1 MSSCGVI
8 FTGYLLF
15 QFEAEL
21 LNCLQQT
28 CGISLSMEEM
38 MSSWEKLV
46 DPLIN
51 VAQKRKILTSVDE
64 GNLKF
69 VTFNFFC
76 IKTRSYR
83 KIIFP
88 MVSCWFFP
96 SQENIQ

>member
-1 MSSCGVI
+1 MSLCGVI
-8 FTGYLLF
+8 FTRYFLF

-28 CGISLSMEEM
+28 CGISMSMEEM

-69 VTFNFFC
+69 ATCNLQFHLH
-76 IKTRSYR
+76 
-83 KIIFP
+83 
-88 MVSCWFFP
+88 
-96 SQENIQ
+96 